1 MSKLKML
8 SCFILVMFICFSTIA
23 LGDDSIKVNHFKCFK
38 AGTDSDELLMVSL
51 QADRRTRVQI
61 MVTQKN
67 EVLKNY
73 RLVVGPKGVCEG
85 KFKGARSW
93 SYMLP
98 TGTQG
103 RNREVLVYV
112 NPLAGNG
119 NEVAYEIKALSTEN
133 VLGFCKNTL

>member
-1 MSKLKML
+1 MSKIKML
-8 SCFILVMFICFSTIA
+8 SCFILVTFICFSTIA
-23 LGDDSIKVNHFKCFK
+23 LGDNSIKVNHFKCFK
-38 AGTDSDELLMVSL
+38 AGTDSDKLLMVSL

-61 MVTQKN
+61 MVTKKN
-67 EVLKNY
+67 EVLENY

-85 KFKGARSW
+85 KFKGAQSW
-93 SYMLP
+93 SYVLP

-103 RNREVLVYV
+103 RNREVVVYV

-119 NEVAYEIKALSTEN
+119 NEVDYEIKALSAEN

>member
-1 MSKLKML
+1 MLKIKML
-8 SCFILVMFICFSTIA
+8 SCFILVTFICFSTIA
-23 LGDDSIKVNHFKCFK
+23 LGDNSIKVNHFKCFK
-38 AGTDSDELLMVSL
+38 AGTDSDKLLMVSL

-67 EVLKNY
+67 EVLENY

-85 KFKGARSW
+85 KFKGSQSW

-98 TGTQG
+98 TGTHE
-103 RNREVLVYV
+103 RNREVVVYV

-119 NEVAYEIKALSTEN
+119 NEVAYEMKALSTN
-133 VLGFCKNTL
+133 NILGFCKNTL

>member
-1 MSKLKML
+1 MSKIKML
-8 SCFILVMFICFSTIA
+8 SCFILVTFICFSTIA
-23 LGDDSIKVNHFKCFK
+23 LGDNSIKVNHFKCFK
-38 AGTDSDELLMVSL
+38 ARTDSDKLLMVSL

-61 MVTQKN
+61 MVTKKN
-67 EVLKNY
+67 EVLENY

-85 KFKGARSW
+85 KFKGAQSW
-93 SYMLP
+93 SYVLP

-103 RNREVLVYV
+103 RNREVVVYV

-119 NEVAYEIKALSTEN
+119 NEVDYEIKALSAEN

>member
-1 MSKLKML
+1 MSKVKML
-8 SCFILVMFICFSTIA
+8 TCFIMVTFICFSTIA

-38 AGTDSDELLMVSL
+38 AGTDSGELLMVSL

-61 MVTQKN
+61 MVTHKN
-67 EVLKNY
+67 EVLENY
-73 RLVVGPKGVCEG
+73 RLVVGPSGVCEG
-85 KFKGARSW
+85 KFKGSRSW

-98 TGTQG
+98 AGTQG
-103 RNREVLVYV
+103 RNREVVVYV

-119 NEVAYEIKALSTEN
+119 KEVAYEIKALSTEN